1 VALMRRQ
8 VSVSSTEVHLRAGHG
23 DQPAPMTKLAM
34 TRLTTPHGVPRGQ
47 TDVRLVAEPSQV
59 R

>member
-1 VALMRRQ
+1 MRRQ